1 MKKIISFAL
10 ALLAALSTASFAVFA
25 DGEELK
31 SPNPV
36 PGRANP
42 TGNILE
48 FDDLTGAG
56 SQGRVRIPES
66 TPIFSKLT
74 RSMKMTVGPWYSMP
88 W

>member
-25 DGEELK
+25 DGEDLK

-48 FDDLTGAG
+48 FDDLTGAAPKG
-56 SQGRVRIPES
+56 ASG
-66 TPIFSKLT
+66 
-74 RSMKMTVGPWYSMP
+74 YSVNTQEEVKTDDDLP
-88 W
+88 F

>member
-25 DGEELK
+25 DGEDLK

-48 FDDLTGAG
+48 FDDLTGAAPKG
-56 SQGRVRIPES
+56 AS
-66 TPIFSKLT
+66 
-74 RSMKMTVGPWYSMP
+74 
-88 W
+88 